1 MKKFVVIVSILAL
14 GLLIAGCNTGENDNV
29 SNGTAAAESSTA
41 ITQMPAVPAPHPAM
55 QAPQQVEPTPITE
68 PPDEPIPDLFPASG
82 YYFTLTSEE
91 RAIYEQFLAEL
102 DPALLYGLS
111 PISVTKLYIQAG
123 IDGEWEAEFYMH
135 NLASMEVT
143 KEQFHENHL
152 IDMQWSVLESRQS
165 LANWVFPHID
175 DAEIGFVEDDWAVV
189 VFESVPEPDVPLEF
203 QDLLHIMNLYRNE
216 DGIWQMR
223 FRPHAFLTDEE

>member
-1 MKKFVVIVSILAL
+1 MKKFIVIVSILVL
-14 GLLIAGCNTGENDNV
+14 GLLIAGCNTGENDNG
-29 SNGTAAAESSTA
+29 SNGTTAADSSTA
-41 ITQMPAVPAPHPAM
+41 ISQMPAVPSPHPAM
-55 QAPQQVEPTPITE
+55 QAPQQVEPTRVTE
-68 PPDEPIPDLFPASG
+68 PPAEPIADLFPVSD
-82 YYFTLTSEE
+82 YYFTLTAEE
-91 RAIYEQFLAEL
+91 RAIYEQFLVAL

-111 PISVTKLYIQAG
+111 PISVTKLYVQAG

-143 KEQFHENHL
+143 KEQFYENHL

-175 DAEIGFVEDDWAVV
+175 DATIVEVEDDWVVV
-189 VFESVPEPDVPLEF
+189 VFDSVPEPDVPLEH
-203 QDLLHIMNLYRNE
+203 QDTLHIMNLYRNE

-223 FRPHAFLTDEE
+223 FRPHAFLVDED